1 MTNGPTDR
9 AGSTS
14 GTTGEIRVVSLNVSR
29 PKYLGELRG
38 QRVVSAI
45 AKLPVAADYLWLDR
59 LNLEGDGQ
67 ADLSVHGG
75 PDKAVYAYPSEHLA
89 AWAIELDQELGPAA
103 FGENVSTAGATENE
117 VCIGDR
123 WLWGDAVL
131 EVSQPR
137 APCFKLAMH
146 RGRGDIGR
154 LLHRSGRCGWYLRV
168 LEPGRVPV
176 GGPIATE
183 RHAQQTT
190 VTAAHDGLWS
200 RQAPADDLEG
210 LLALEP
216 LALAWK
222 QALASRLQDVDPE
235 T

>member
-1 MTNGPTDR
+1 
-9 AGSTS
+9 
-14 GTTGEIRVVSLNVSR
+14 VVSLNVSR
-29 PKYLGELRG
+29 PKYLGEHRG
-38 QRVVSAI
+38 QPVVSAI
-45 AKLPVAADYLWLDR
+45 AKLPVVADHLWLDQ

-89 AWAIELDQELGPAA
+89 VWAIELDQELGPAA
-103 FGENVSTAGATENE
+103 FGENLSTAGATEDE

-137 APCFKLAMH
+137 APCFKLAMY

-154 LLHRSGRCGWYLRV
+154 RLHRSGRCGWYLRV

-176 GGPIATE
+176 GGPIGIQ

-190 VTAAHDGLWS
+190 VAAAHDGLWS
-200 RQAPADDLEG
+200 RHASTEDLEA
-210 LLALEP
+210 LVSLEP
-216 LALAWK
+216 LALDWK
-222 QALASRLQDVDPE
+222 QAVAARLHDHDPS